1 MSKIEDMIKSSPLS
15 RVKKVLVRDIIE
27 YHPGGSLTR
36 QQVKREGLYPVMN
49 GGIDYSGFYDNYN
62 YDENVLT
69 ISHWGSSASHIHR
82 HNKKFWAN
90 NACWVFTPKND
101 SNCLLGYLYYILK
114 NKENIMA
121 SKYCFGGAT
130 PNLNRQLFER
140 IQIPLPPLTIQR
152 EIVSVLDSFTTL
164 IDKMKQEVE
173 LRKKQMEYYC
183 DKLYGGDFEGMMGLA
198 NTPGISVVQFS
209 DLGSITRGR
218 RFVRDDVRESGQPCI
233 HYGDMYTYYGTK
245 CDKTKTY
252 IDKDFPKKMSYA
264 QKGDIVIVGAGE
276 NDYDIGVGLVWMGDE
291 PVAVH
296 DACYILKHK
305 QNPMYISY
313 YLRSNIYHQQLK
325 SYVSSGK
332 ICSFSKEGLGKI
344 YIPIQSEEKQ
354 RSIVSTLDAFEQY
367 ISKLERL
374 ITLRVKQY
382 AYYREKL
389 LTFE

>member
-173 LRKKQMEYYC
+173 LRKKQMEYYREKLLLFDEHEAGFVKIKDLFDTKNGYTPSTKNPDFWT
-183 DKLYGGDFEGMMGLA
+183 DKGIPWVKMEDIRENGTVLSDSAKHITMSAIKGSKLFNANSIILATSATIGIHALVKVPHLSNQRFTNIYPKKEYENKIDMKYAYYYFFKIDRWCKEHVTLGNFAGVNMSDFY
-198 NTPGISVVQFS
+198 
-209 DLGSITRGR
+209 D
-218 RFVRDDVRESGQPCI
+218 
-233 HYGDMYTYYGTK
+233 Y
-245 CDKTKTY
+245 
-252 IDKDFPKKMSYA
+252 DFPVPPLST
-264 QKGDIVIVGAGE
+264 
-276 NDYDIGVGLVWMGDE
+276 
-291 PVAVH
+291 
-296 DACYILKHK
+296 
-305 QNPMYISY
+305 
-313 YLRSNIYHQQLK
+313 
-325 SYVSSGK
+325 
-332 ICSFSKEGLGKI
+332 
-344 YIPIQSEEKQ
+344 Q

-374 ITLRVKQY
+374 ITLREKQY

>member
-173 LRKKQMEYYC
+173 LRKKQMEYYSRFLIKQIIT
-183 DKLYGGDFEGMMGLA
+183 DKVS
-198 NTPGISVVQFS
+198 ISSFTKV
-209 DLGSITRGR
+209 LRGR
-218 RFVRDDVRESGQPCI
+218 RLTKNMLSED
-233 HYGDMYTYYGTK
+233 YTYPVFHGGNEPIGFYK
-245 CDKTKTY
+245 EANRDANSVM
-252 IDKDFPKKMSYA
+252 I
-264 QKGDIVIVGAGE
+264 INVGASAGT
-276 NDYDIGVGLVWMGDE
+276 VGFCNSNFWSSDGCFCLQKNKDVLDKYVYYALKNKEKQIMSMVRNAGIPTLDAN
-291 PVAVH
+291 AVE
-296 DACYILKHK
+296 K
-305 QNPMYISY
+305 
-313 YLRSNIYHQQLK
+313 
-325 SYVSSGK
+325 V
-332 ICSFSKEGLGKI
+332 E
-344 YIPIQSEEKQ
+344 IPLPSLSTQ

-374 ITLRVKQY
+374 ITLREKQY
-382 AYYREKL
+382 AYYCEKL